1 VKASGP
7 VSDLVMIHGAWQGSW
22 ALAEVIP
29 ILEAMGF
36 RCHAVDMP
44 GNGADGV
51 APKDVSMAM
60 YMAYL
65 RGLLD
70 GIDAPVIVLG
80 HSSGGII
87 ASQLGELEA
96 PRVHGIIY
104 IAGMMLPSGMK
115 FVELVAGYAK
125 KDPAALGI
133 APHLAW
139 SKDGETSTVK
149 PAAARK
155 IFYQDCSAAKA
166 GAAARQL
173 RPHPERGRDIAARL
187 TKGRFGKIP
196 RAYIEARYD
205 QSVLHKMQ
213 RRMQKLVPG
222 ARRYSIDTGHAP
234 QLANPDEL
242 AKIIGQAI
250 AGLLQ

>member
-1 VKASGP
+1 
-7 VSDLVMIHGAWQGSW
+7 VSAPEPTRDLVMIHGAWQGSW
-22 ALAEVIP
+22 AWAGVIP

-44 GNGADGV
+44 GNGAD
-51 APKDVSMAM
+51 ATKPKDVSMAM

-115 FVELVAGYAK
+115 FAELVADISK

-133 APHLAW
+133 VPHLAW
-139 SKDGETSTVK
+139 SGDGATSTVK
-149 PAAARK
+149 AGAARN

-166 GAAARQL
+166 SWAAKQL
-173 RPHPERGRDIAARL
+173 KPHPERGRDIAARL

-196 RAYIEARYD
+196 RAYIEARRD

-222 ARRYSIDTGHAP
+222 ARRYGIDTGHAP
-234 QLANPDEL
+234 QLANPDGL

-250 AGLLQ
+250 AGILD

>member
-1 VKASGP
+1 

-22 ALAEVIP
+22 AWAGIIP
-29 ILEAMGF
+29 KLEAMGF

-44 GNGADGV
+44 GNGSDATK
-51 APKDVSMAM
+51 PKDVSMAM

-70 GIDAPVIVLG
+70 GIGAPVIVLG

-96 PRVHGIIY
+96 SRVQGIIY

-115 FVELVAGYAK
+115 FAELVGEYAK
-125 KDPAALGI
+125 KDTAALGI
-133 APHLAW
+133 VPHLAW
-139 SKDGETSTVK
+139 SRDGETSTVK
-149 PAAARK
+149 PGAARK

-166 GAAARQL
+166 SAAAKQL
-173 RPHPERGRDIAARL
+173 RPHPQRGRDIAAHL

-196 RAYIEARYD
+196 RAYIEAKQD

-222 ARRYSIDTGHAP
+222 ARCYTIDTGHAP
-234 QLANPDEL
+234 QLARPDEL
-242 AKIIGQAI
+242 AKILSLAI
-250 AGLLQ
+250 AGLLY

>member
-1 VKASGP
+1 MKPSKP
-7 VSDLVMIHGAWQGSW
+7 VFDLVMIHGAWQGSW
-22 ALAEVIP
+22 AWAGLIP
-29 ILEAMGF
+29 KLEAMGF

-44 GNGADGV
+44 GNGAD
-51 APKDVSMAM
+51 ATKPEDVSMAM

-96 PRVHGIIY
+96 GHVAGIIY
-104 IAGMMLPSGMK
+104 IAGMMLPNGMK
-115 FVELVAGYAK
+115 FAELVADYAK
-125 KDPAALGI
+125 KDTAALGVV
-133 APHLAW
+133 PHLDW

-149 PAAARK
+149 PGAARK

-166 GAAARQL
+166 GAAAKL
-173 RPHPERGRDIAARL
+173 LKPHPQRGRDIAARL

-196 RAYIEARYD
+196 RAYVEARLD

-222 ARRYSIDTGHAP
+222 ARRYSINTGHAP
-234 QLANPDEL
+234 QLADPDGL
-242 AKIIGQAI
+242 ARIIGEAI
-250 AGLLQ
+250 AGLLE